1 MAPSTSNLS
10 LKFSVKNYYR
20 IKKSFFILQYF
31 FILGLEI
38 VVIDRELRQRGCL
51 HPPGG
56 KVDQQVMVQD
66 DRADASEPGWEI
78 AVSAAELVVA
88 EIEVLQPRQAK
99 NCDRHS
105 REIVVAHVQRH

>member
-88 EIEVLQPRQAK
+88 EIEVLQPRQAE

-105 REIVVAHVQRH
+105 REIVVGHVQRH